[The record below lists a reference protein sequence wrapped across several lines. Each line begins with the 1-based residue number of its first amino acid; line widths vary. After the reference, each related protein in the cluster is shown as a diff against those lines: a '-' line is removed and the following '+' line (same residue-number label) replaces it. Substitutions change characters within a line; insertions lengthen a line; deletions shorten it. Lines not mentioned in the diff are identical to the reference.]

1 MAYAVEESEEA
12 MIEAIHDKLQKA
24 EQDLKSIQDQV
35 VRLEWELAKAKS

>member
-24 EQDLKSIQDQV
+24 EQDI
-35 VRLEWELAKAKS
+35 

>member
-24 EQDLKSIQDQV
+24 ERDIKTAWG
-35 VRLEWELAKAKS
+35 RAGRPNWELAKAKS